1 VSFPRCLPLLPATL
15 ALAAFQTQ
23 PRAKEGKA
31 DFEQSLPAL
40 GTRLPALP
48 PGPGKAIA
56 DRACLRCHSAEILL
70 QQRLSEKQWKASVE
84 KMVRWGAEVAESEQ
98 ADLVAYLAKHF
109 GPDNDRFRP
118 VVTRPV
124 GR

>member
-1 VSFPRCLPLLPATL
+1 LPAAF
-15 ALAAFQTQ
+15 ALAAFQAQ
-23 PRAKEGKA
+23 PPAKPRKA
-31 DFEQSLPAL
+31 DVDASLPTL

-56 DRACLRCHSAEILL
+56 DRACLRCHSAEIVL
-70 QQRLSEKQWKASVE
+70 QQRLTEKQWKASVE

-109 GPDNDRFRP
+109 GHDNDRFRP
-118 VVTRPV
+118 VVARPV